1 VIVKESLGM
10 SYYAPVIG
18 KWYDH
23 ALPTAELVIGLT
35 MYHARGIVLRYTT
48 ISEILPMRRHVLI
61 YQRKGVGQFS
71 VFKFNALYRIGS
83 PLPIVQDALHTAMS
97 QAFKIDT
104 LDLFLG
110 YIEPLQ
116 KSAGLER
123 QVATQDKTG
132 RESTVETVETPALII
147 DFDPATLPAIRR
159 FAVVNTTRCI
169 K

>member
-1 VIVKESLGM
+1 M
-10 SYYAPVIG
+10 H
-18 KWYDH
+18 W
-23 ALPTAELVIGLT
+23 
-35 MYHARGIVLRYTT
+35 
-48 ISEILPMRRHVLI
+48 HVLI
-61 YQRKGVGQFS
+61 YQCKGIGQFS

-83 PLPIVQDALHTAMS
+83 PLPIVQDTLHTAMS

-110 YIEPLQ
+110 YIQPLQ

-132 RESTVETVETPALII
+132 RESTVETMETPALII

-159 FAVVNTTRCI
+159 FAVVDTTRCI
-169 K
+169 E